1 MSHEHI
7 PSHTRRPRAWFRRFG
22 RPLAFALVLGML
34 IWVRLRLVTHIPQ
47 AAYAEPEV
55 QAPAEPRRATVAADD
70 QPIAERGSDQDRES
84 VARHADAGA
93 P

>member
-1 MSHEHI
+1 MSHEHT
-7 PSHTRRPRAWFRRFG
+7 PSHSRRPRAWFRRFG

-34 IWVRLRLVTHIPQ
+34 IWVRLRLVTHIPR

-55 QAPAEPRRATVAADD
+55 RTPAEPRRTTASVGDPS
-70 QPIAERGSDQDRES
+70 QGGGPSDQDRS
-84 VARHADAGA
+84 APARRADAGA

>member
-1 MSHEHI
+1 MSHEHT

-34 IWVRLRLVTHIPQ
+34 IWVRLRLVTHIPR
-47 AAYAEPEV
+47 AAYAEPEM
-55 QAPAEPRRATVAADD
+55 QTPAAPPRATAGDLPAADRAVD
-70 QPIAERGSDQDRES
+70 PDTDSL
-84 VARHADAGA
+84 ARHADAGT